1 MKTALVFGSS
11 GLVGSHV
18 LDLLIKNNSYNK
30 IKIFV
35 RSVPSNINEKV
46 EIIET
51 NFINQDPIKSYI
63 NGDDCFFCIG
73 TTKKNSP
80 QKLEYQRIELELPK
94 KIAQICKSNGISSFV
109 FVSSGFA
116 NPNHSGEYLRF
127 KGLVEEELKSLSF
140 ENLGILR
147 PSFLLGK
154 RKQFR
159 ILETI
164 GIYIFRLLSPFFIG
178 PLKKMKPIHANTVAK
193 AMSNII
199 KKNLS
204 QVTYESDEIV
214 SIS

>member
-1 MKTALVFGSS
+1 MSTAVVFGGT
-11 GLVGSHV
+11 GLVGNH
-18 LDLLIKNNSYNK
+18 LLK
-30 IKIFV
+30 ILINDDYYSKVKVFTRSKIE
-35 RSVPSNINEKV
+35 IIHHKL

-51 NFINQDPIKSYI
+51 NFENIESLKDKISADN
-63 NGDDCFFCIG
+63 CFFCIG

-80 QKLEYQRIELELPK
+80 QKLEYKRIELELPK
-94 KIAQICKSNGISSFV
+94 KIAQICKSNAIRSFI

-159 ILETI
+159 IFETI

-214 SIS
+214 RIS

>member
-1 MKTALVFGSS
+1 MSTAVVFGGT
-11 GLVGSHV
+11 GLVGNHLLKILINDDYYSKVKV
-18 LDLLIKNNSYNK
+18 LTRSK
-30 IKIFV
+30 IEIIHHKL
-35 RSVPSNINEKV
+35 

-51 NFINQDPIKSYI
+51 NFENIESLKDKISADN
-63 NGDDCFFCIG
+63 CFFCIG

-94 KIAQICKSNGISSFV
+94 KIAQICKSNAIRSFI

-214 SIS
+214 RIS

>member
-1 MKTALVFGSS
+1 MSTAVVFGGT
-11 GLVGSHV
+11 GLVGNH
-18 LDLLIKNNSYNK
+18 LLK
-30 IKIFV
+30 ILINDDYYSKVKVFT
-35 RSVPSNINEKV
+35 RSNIEIIHHKL

-51 NFINQDPIKSYI
+51 NFENIESLKDKISADN
-63 NGDDCFFCIG
+63 CFFCIG

-94 KIAQICKSNGISSFV
+94 KIAQICKSNAIRSFI

-116 NPNHSGEYLRF
+116 NPKHSGEYLRF

-214 SIS
+214 RIS

>member
-1 MKTALVFGSS
+1 MSTAVVFGGT
-11 GLVGSHV
+11 GLVGNH
-18 LDLLIKNNSYNK
+18 LLK
-30 IKIFV
+30 ILINDDYYSKVKVFT
-35 RSVPSNINEKV
+35 RSNIEIIHHKL

-51 NFINQDPIKSYI
+51 NFENIESLKDKISADN
-63 NGDDCFFCIG
+63 CFFCIG

-94 KIAQICKSNGISSFV
+94 KIAQICKSNAIRSFI

-204 QVTYESDEIV
+204 QVTYESNEIV
-214 SIS
+214 RIS

>member
-1 MKTALVFGSS
+1 MSTAVVFGGT
-11 GLVGSHV
+11 GLVGNH
-18 LDLLIKNNSYNK
+18 LLK
-30 IKIFV
+30 ILINDDYYSKVKVFTRSKIE
-35 RSVPSNINEKV
+35 IIHHKL

-51 NFINQDPIKSYI
+51 NFINIESLKDKISAD
-63 NGDDCFFCIG
+63 NCFFCIG

-94 KIAQICKSNGISSFV
+94 KIAQICKSNRISSFV

-214 SIS
+214 RIS

>member
-1 MKTALVFGSS
+1 MSTAVVFGGT
-11 GLVGSHV
+11 GLVGNH
-18 LDLLIKNNSYNK
+18 LLK
-30 IKIFV
+30 ILINDDYYSKVKVFTRSKIE
-35 RSVPSNINEKV
+35 IIHHKL

-51 NFINQDPIKSYI
+51 NFKNLESLKDKISADS
-63 NGDDCFFCIG
+63 CFFCIG

-94 KIAQICKSNGISSFV
+94 KIAQICKSNAIRSFI

-214 SIS
+214 RIS

>member
-1 MKTALVFGSS
+1 MSTAVVFGGT
-11 GLVGSHV
+11 GLVGNH
-18 LDLLIKNNSYNK
+18 LLK
-30 IKIFV
+30 ILINDDYYSKVKVFTRSKIE
-35 RSVPSNINEKV
+35 IIHHKL

-51 NFINQDPIKSYI
+51 NFENIESLKDKISA
-63 NGDDCFFCIG
+63 DSCFFCIG

-94 KIAQICKSNGISSFV
+94 QIAQICKSNAIRSFI

-159 ILETI
+159 IFETI

-214 SIS
+214 RIS